1 MQNGG
6 YLFLLNYAYLHNTLN
21 PASTYQSSVKFKKL
35 GLFFIASSALIATGF
50 LWGDHQDWKMILLLI
65 YCNLTGVFLVY
76 RLNDCIDQDAGLSL
90 NIKHF
95 FEIHLHKLVVAQFFL
110 ILLPL
115 AYLWLPY
122 FSWIVLIVAA
132 LLGTLYSL
140 TFTINH
146 VHFRIKNVFI
156 LKNVLIGLTWGALIL
171 IGAGHIDSEIVTGL
185 FYFVSAQVMIG
196 SMVRDVPDL
205 EKDREH
211 HVQSFPVV
219 LGIQNTIRI
228 MHVLNLA
235 SLLTVLLLPNSIP
248 WLIAFGTVIVWR
260 FFNLIQL
267 QKAPKA
273 KIWSQTAN
281 LFTCILIFVV
291 ALIVYYAGTIS

>member
-1 MQNGG
+1 M
-6 YLFLLNYAYLHNTLN
+6 N
-21 PASTYQSSVKFKKL
+21 PPSTYQSTVKFKKL
-35 GLFFIASSALIATGF
+35 GLFFLASSALIATGF
-50 LWGDHQDWKMILLLI
+50 LWGENQDRRLILLLL

-95 FEIHLHKLVVAQFFL
+95 FEIHLHKLVVAQFVL

-115 AYLWLPY
+115 AYFWLPY

-140 TFTINH
+140 TFGINH
-146 VHFRIKNVFI
+146 VQFRIKNVFI

-171 IGAGHIDSEIVTGL
+171 IGAGHVNTEIVLGL

-205 EKDREH
+205 DKDREH

-219 LGIQNTIRI
+219 VGVPNTIRI
-228 MHVLNLA
+228 MHGLNLA
-235 SLLTVLLLPNSIP
+235 SLLTAFLFPNSFL
-248 WLIAFGTVIVWR
+248 WLIAFAVVIAWR

-267 QKAPKA
+267 QKTPLA
-273 KIWSQTAN
+273 KVWSQTAN
-281 LFTCILIFVV
+281 LFTCILIFLV